1 MKTVMMRGSEDN
13 GKVATTRDFF
23 DAAMV
28 EEGDASGDEEVGFG
42 AKTELATGTKT
53 PSVKDS

>member
-1 MKTVMMRGSEDN
+1 MMRGSEDN